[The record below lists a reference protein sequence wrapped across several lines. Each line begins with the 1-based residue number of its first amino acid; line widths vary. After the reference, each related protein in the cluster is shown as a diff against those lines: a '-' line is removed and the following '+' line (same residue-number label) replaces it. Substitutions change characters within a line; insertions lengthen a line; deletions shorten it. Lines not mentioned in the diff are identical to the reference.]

1 MNVLNNQFPPLS
13 EIGCL
18 VADNISISLTAAAAM
33 TSI

>member
-18 VADNISISLTAAAAM
+18 GQIIYQYHKQRLLP
-33 TSI
+33 